1 MVCIE
6 SFITAVNFLFLTK
19 LEEKLPSAQVS
30 ICSLDI
36 AFGAVVNLELL
47 KLHVE
52 GFQFPPLSARGF
64 VKVAGNQCKWKTI
77 SNSIAERGG
86 TEILRHVHI

>member
-47 KLHVE
+47 KL
-52 GFQFPPLSARGF
+52 LY
-64 VKVAGNQCKWKTI
+64 N
-77 SNSIAERGG
+77 
-86 TEILRHVHI
+86 LRWV